1 MLRKL
6 GGLMAKRKEAPIKE
20 TAQEE
25 TKLSIKWNIPETI
38 ITRFASNMV
47 VQTIE
52 GYFKLSFF
60 EIKPEI
66 HIVAPTTPST
76 EIVAECV
83 GSIIVP
89 PDKLPAIIEVL
100 ARQLQQYQAAIQAQV
115 KVATSAEPKQPS

>member
-1 MLRKL
+1 M
-6 GGLMAKRKEAPIKE
+6 GKRKEASPMETEQKE
-20 TAQEE
+20 N
-25 TKLSIKWNIPETI
+25 KIPIKWNVPETI

-52 GYFKLSFF
+52 GYFKLLFF

-66 HIVAPTTPST
+66 HLVAPAAPSS

-100 ARQLQQYQAAIQAQV
+100 TKQLQHQAAIPAQV
-115 KVATSAEPKQPS
+115 KTAASAESKQPS

>member
-1 MLRKL
+1 
-6 GGLMAKRKEAPIKE
+6 MAKKKEVSPME
-20 TAQEE
+20 TAQKEI
-25 TKLSIKWNIPETI
+25 KLSTIKWNIPETI

-52 GYFKLSFF
+52 GHFKLLFF

-66 HIVAPTTPST
+66 HLVPPATLPS

-89 PDKLPAIIEVL
+89 PDKLHAFIKVL
-100 ARQLQQYQAAIQAQV
+100 TRQLQQYQAALPAQV
-115 KVATSAEPKQPS
+115 KTGASAESKQPS

>member
-1 MLRKL
+1 
-6 GGLMAKRKEAPIKE
+6 MAKRKKAPTKE
-20 TAQEE
+20 TSQEE
-25 TKLSIKWNIPETI
+25 TKLPIKWNIPETL

-66 HIVAPTTPST
+66 HIVEPTTSPA
-76 EIVAECV
+76 EMIAECV

-89 PDKLPAIIEVL
+89 PHKLPAIIEVL
-100 ARQLQQYQAAIQAQV
+100 TRQLQQYQAAMQAQA
-115 KVATSAEPKQPS
+115 KTGDSNYPEQPA